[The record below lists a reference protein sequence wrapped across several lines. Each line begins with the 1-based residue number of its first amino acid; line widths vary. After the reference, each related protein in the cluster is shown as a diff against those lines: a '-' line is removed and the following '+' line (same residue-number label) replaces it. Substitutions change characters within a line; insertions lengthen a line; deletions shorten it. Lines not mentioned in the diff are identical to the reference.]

1 MDASLSRG
9 SCSERAPPQ
18 LGCHAAGSSHFC
30 EWFRRDDHLPSAP
43 AGLPLSRGLV
53 APGEAADAWR
63 MPERRPPVPQPMP
76 LDDLLEPPTGKT
88 NQPLSLYQTLL
99 SRFDTLND
107 RERTDLV
114 ELVSLFADVGPE
126 DRVLLLRLGRRLAR

>member
-1 MDASLSRG
+1 VSGFGVMTTSPS
-9 SCSERAPPQ
+9 PPT
-18 LGCHAAGSSHFC
+18 A
-30 EWFRRDDHLPSAP
+30 
-43 AGLPLSRGLV
+43 LPLSRGLV
-53 APGEAADAWR
+53 APGEAADDARR

>member
-1 MDASLSRG
+1 MDASVSRG
-9 SCSERAPPQ
+9 SYSEPPPPQ
-18 LGCHAAGSSHFC
+18 LGCHGVTSSHFC
-30 EWFRRDDHLPSAP
+30 EWFRRDDRVPPGVKRAP
-43 AGLPLSRGLV
+43 LV
-53 APGEAADAWR
+53 PRGEAADDVWS
-63 MPERRPPVPQPMP
+63 MSERRPPVPQPMP

-107 RERTDLV
+107 RERTDMV